1 MNRLVNTD
9 HWKIKSAVYV
19 SFIKYRLMRIR
30 RLSKNKVYVLIR
42 YLIFLY
48 VKIKIKLGWY

>member
-9 HWKIKSAVYV
+9 HWKINQQYNV

-30 RLSKNKVYVLIR
+30 RLSKNKVYVFIR

-48 VKIKIKLGWY
+48 VKIKIMLGWY